1 MSVLDIQTLGDALAS
16 LNQSK
21 AAALSTYL
29 KDAYGIEPVVAAP
42 IPRALINT
50 ASDDAAA
57 DEPSAFDVVLT
68 AAGEKKIQVIRVVRV
83 HTGLGLKEAKD
94 LVEGAPAVVKAALPT
109 EDAER
114 LLRELREQGATAE
127 LR

>member
-1 MSVLDIQTLGDALAS
+1 MSVVDIKSLGDVLAS
-16 LNQSK
+16 LNESK

-29 KDAYGIEPVVAAP
+29 KDAYGIEPVTAP
-42 IPRALINT
+42 SIVRSTLNT
-50 ASDDAAA
+50 ATKDAVR

>member
-1 MSVLDIQTLGDALAS
+1 MSVLDIQTLGDVLAS

-29 KDAYGIEPVVAAP
+29 KDAYGIEPVVTP
-42 IPRALINT
+42 SIVRATLNT
-50 ASDDAAA
+50 ATEDAGR

-109 EDAER
+109 EEAER
-114 LLRELREQGATAE
+114 LLKELRDQGATAE